1 MQSNAVRILG
11 GAAAV
16 ALAVV
21 LLVVLKDEGEK
32 SSDSGS
38 MASSAVTSKAPEE
51 KNPGNKATEQPAREK
66 PAVPTIVVGNGKP
79 VGGVAELSYEA
90 GEDVLFKVRSDVS
103 DELHLHGYDISK
115 EVEAGGSVE
124 FHFKAEIEGVFELE
138 LEQRAEPIAELQV
151 NP

>member
-1 MQSNAVRILG
+1 MQSNVVRILG

-16 ALAVV
+16 ALAIV
-21 LLVVLKDEGEK
+21 LLVVLKDDGDK
-32 SSDSGS
+32 TSDNQSK
-38 MASSAVTSKAPEE
+38 ATSAVTSKAPE
-51 KNPGNKATEQPAREK
+51 KNPGNKATGQTTEEK
-66 PAVPTIVVGNGKP
+66 PAVPTIVVRNGKP
-79 VGGVAELSYEA
+79 VEGVAELSYEA
-90 GEDVLFKVRSDVS
+90 GDDVLFKVRSDVS